1 MGRKEQIFGSQM
13 NCLLERA
20 KKQKNVVELQE
31 IKEVFQKGSLTP
43 AQLEGIVSYLEER
56 KIDVLTMSEIDSDE
70 IEQSDVFPEEVEKE
84 YEGKR
89 EDEPEILHSER
100 GSAEDPV
107 RMYLKEIGRI
117 PLHNLQAIITFCYT
131 GASPAL
137 MGVCAQRNIDLSF
150 MSGNGRFLARVT
162 GEVKGNVTLRKQQYR
177 ISDNWDESVHIA
189 RNFIL
194 GKVYNSRW
202 ILERSARDYALRL
215 DVETIKKKSAF
226 LAQSMGKIRECEN
239 AEELLGLE
247 GEAASVYFSIFDDLI
262 LQQKDEFYFHG
273 RNKRPPLDNVNA
285 MLSFGYSLLAG
296 MCGGALEAVGLDPYV
311 GFFHT
316 DRPGRM
322 SLALD
327 LMEEFRGIMVDRFV
341 LTLINKKIMK
351 EKYFIRKENDAVIM
365 TDEGRKVFLS
375 AWQSKKQETI
385 KHPFID
391 EKIEWGMAP
400 YVQSMLLARYLRGDL
415 DEYPPFFWK

>member
-1 MGRKEQIFGSQM
+1 MKR
-13 NCLLERA
+13 LLNTLYVTTGNKYLSLDGE
-20 KKQKNVVELQE
+20 NVV
-31 IKEVFQKGSLTP
+31 V
-43 AQLEGIVSYLEER
+43 LEE
-56 KIDVLTMSEIDSDE
+56 
-70 IEQSDVFPEEVEKE
+70 Q
-84 YEGKR
+84 
-89 EDEPEILHSER
+89 
-100 GSAEDPV
+100 
-107 RMYLKEIGRI
+107 KEIGRI
-117 PLHNLQAIITFCYT
+117 PLHNLQAIITFGYT

-137 MGVCAQRNIDLSF
+137 MGACAQRNIDLSF

-162 GEVKGNVTLRKQQYR
+162 GEVKGN
-177 ISDNWDESVHIA
+177 
-189 RNFIL
+189 FIL

-202 ILERSARDYALRL
+202 VLERVIRDYTLRL
-215 DVETIKKKSAF
+215 DVETIKKKSLF
-226 LAQSMGKIRECEN
+226 LVQSMGKIRGCES
-239 AEELLGLE
+239 ADELLGLE
-247 GEAASVYFSIFDDLI
+247 GEAASVYFSVFDELI
-262 LQQKDEFYFHG
+262 LQQKEEFYFHG

-296 MCGGALEAVGLDPYV
+296 MCGAALEAVGLDPYV

-327 LMEEFRGIMVDRFV
+327 LMEEFRSVMVDRFV
-341 LTLINKKIMK
+341 LTLINKRIMK
-351 EKYFIRKENDAVIM
+351 EKYFIKKENEAVIM
-365 TDEGRKVFLS
+365 TDEGRKAFLS

-385 KHPFID
+385 KHPFLD

>member
-1 MGRKEQIFGSQM
+1 MSWI
-13 NCLLERA
+13 N
-20 KKQKNVVELQE
+20 EL
-31 IKEVFQKGSLTP
+31 
-43 AQLEGIVSYLEER
+43 
-56 KIDVLTMSEIDSDE
+56 
-70 IEQSDVFPEEVEKE
+70 
-84 YEGKR
+84 
-89 EDEPEILHSER
+89 
-100 GSAEDPV
+100 
-107 RMYLKEIGRI
+107 
-117 PLHNLQAIITFCYT
+117 
-131 GASPAL
+131 
-137 MGVCAQRNIDLSF
+137 IDLYEKNSDKIGVIEYRRDIPYVLLPPF
-150 MSGNGRFLARVT
+150 HTTVTAQITVTIDQDGNFVRAEQVDQNDKLTIIPVTEKSGSRTAGKEPHPLCDNLRYLA
-162 GEVKGNVTLRKQQYR
+162 GDYK
-177 ISDNWDESVHIA
+177 
-189 RNFIL
+189 
-194 GKVYNSRW
+194 KVYNSRW

-262 LQQKDEFYFHG
+262 LQQKDDFYFRG

-296 MCGGALEAVGLDPYV
+296 ICGGALEAVGLDPYV